1 MSEFGSEE
9 NKSKRPSTGLI
20 VGIVLGLL
28 VTCCVVTVVCA
39 MGIVGTVFGAMR
51 QSEPYQVGVERAV
64 NDTAVVE
71 ALGAPIEPAFLFSGS
86 VEQDLSGG
94 FAELQIP
101 LEGSR
106 ASGTLYVSAIRV
118 AGTWEYTVLELVI
131 DSSGERI
138 DLLSP

>member
-1 MSEFGSEE
+1 MNEFEAEG

-20 VGIVLGLL
+20 VGIVVGLL

-39 MGIVGTVFGAMR
+39 LGIVGTVFGAMR
-51 QSEPYQVGVERAV
+51 QSEPYQVGLERAV

-71 ALGAPIEPAFLFSGS
+71 ALGEPIEPAFLFSGS
-86 VEQDLSGG
+86 IEQDLSSGVAN
-94 FAELQIP
+94 FQIP

-106 ASGTLYVSAIRV
+106 GSGTLFVDAVQRN
-118 AGTWEYTVLELVI
+118 GTWEYLVLELEV
-131 DSSGERI
+131 DGSGERI